1 LTENANGIN
10 EQQSM
15 TEFTNESME
24 QQSMTEFANESKAI
38 RPVSPEEV
46 YAHKNLIISIAMKLK
61 FGKDYH
67 SAEDLVQKLA
77 IKCWQNPS
85 IRYNPAKGSLAS
97 YLIKIAKNMI
107 FDQWRKERRLK
118 IEYTVDDETTKTPDI
133 IAPDDS
139 DEKKYQQQMRDL
151 DRAIAKLYRQYP
163 SKMAIDAFVAF
174 TRQGKPAKKVAK
186 DLGVDEGYVNTSV
199 CRVKKHLKNI
209 VRCLKAEDDW
219 AASAD

>member
-1 LTENANGIN
+1 MTENAKGSNV
-10 EQQSM
+10 QQSM
-15 TEFTNESME
+15 TEFTNESK
-24 QQSMTEFANESKAI
+24 ES
-38 RPVSPEEV
+38 RPVSPEDV
-46 YAHKNLIISIAMKLK
+46 YAHKGLIIKMATND
-61 FGKDYH
+61 FGLDYH
-67 SAEDLVQKLA
+67 SAEDLVQELA
-77 IKCWQNPS
+77 IKCWQSPK
-85 IRYNPAKGSLAS
+85 IRHNPAKGSLAS